1 MSVRSDVIT
10 DPDTDLLLQ
19 ARRIDRFV
27 IEFLE
32 HRLSFAT
39 LRIQH
44 HKLICDDMPANSA
57 DLLCARRKACRDM
70 RQQHIAGLSAVLLMD
85 QRKVVDIDERKNV
98 ISVLVCADHLLC
110 LLEKSLLF

>member
-1 MSVRSDVIT
+1 
-10 DPDTDLLLQ
+10 
-19 ARRIDRFV
+19 
-27 IEFLE
+27 
-32 HRLSFAT
+32 
-39 LRIQH
+39 
-44 HKLICDDMPANSA
+44 MPANSA

-70 RQQHIAGLSAVLLMD
+70 CQQHIAGLGAVLLMD